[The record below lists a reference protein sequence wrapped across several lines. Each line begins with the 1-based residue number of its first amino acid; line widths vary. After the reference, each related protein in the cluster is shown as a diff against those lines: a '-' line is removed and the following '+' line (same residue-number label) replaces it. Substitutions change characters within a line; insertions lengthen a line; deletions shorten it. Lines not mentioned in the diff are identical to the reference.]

1 MSSVRQIQTVA
12 MSMNETREPVSAN
25 EVLGD
30 LRVAPLP
37 EGTRADAAFL
47 LVKLDDGDWC
57 ARSIG
62 GDAYNRV
69 EFLGQLSAYTRSLL
83 VSEAE
88 GWLEDDDPAT

>member
-1 MSSVRQIQTVA
+1 LGKTVA
-12 MSMNETREPVSAN
+12 ADETRPKVQAF

-37 EGTRADAAFL
+37 EGTKAAAAFL

-69 EFLGQLSAYTRSLL
+69 EFLGQLSAYTRALL
-83 VSEAE
+83 VDEAI
-88 GWLEDDDPAT
+88 GWSEDDDPAT